1 MRRPPNYR
9 LSQMP
14 SRENPSK
21 SNDARKSVSVLV
33 VDHTTL
39 PGGAEL
45 ALPRYAAETQLSV
58 GFVFLEPAREHLQ
71 FPDTATVIA
80 PPRPLGLQK
89 QLRFLRSVIR
99 RYPTVLIVSN
109 TLRASIMVA
118 LVKPR
123 RQQHAMLLHDGVDED
138 SLSRW
143 KRWALRLIVLRRN
156 LHIIPNSD
164 WSASTVPARFIR
176 CLTPVTYSF
185 SGISA
190 VAKRPKREPSGNATL
205 RILSLS
211 RLVSWKGIHVI
222 LEALEHLEKAGM
234 NRNAIQLTVAGAAV
248 LGPNHYVADLK
259 DQASKLMFDIRF
271 VGHVE
276 NIEPLLLS
284 NDVLVHSSTRPEPFG
299 QVVVQGMHYGLIV
312 IATNQGGP
320 PEIVVDEESGL
331 LYAPGD
337 SRALA
342 DIILRLTDDG
352 ELAERVAAGGM
363 IRADKFTDVTI
374 AGRLDAVLAEIKHE

>member
-1 MRRPPNYR
+1 MPP
-9 LSQMP
+9 L
-14 SRENPSK
+14 ENPSNP
-21 SNDARKSVSVLV
+21 NDAREAVSVLV

-45 ALPRYAAETQLSV
+45 ALPRYAAKTQISV
-58 GFVFLEPAREHLQ
+58 NFVFLEPAREHLQ
-71 FPDTATVIA
+71 FPKSATVIA
-80 PPRPLGLQK
+80 PPRPLGFIR
-89 QLRFLRSVIR
+89 QLCFLRSAIE
-99 RYPTVLIVSN
+99 RYPMALIVSN

-123 RQQHAMLLHDGVDED
+123 HQQHAMLLHDGVDKE
-138 SLSRW
+138 SLSTW
-143 KRWALRLIVLRRN
+143 KRWALRLIVLRHNVR
-156 LHIIPNSD
+156 IIPNSE
-164 WSASTVPARFIR
+164 WSASTVPARFTR
-176 CLTPVTYSF
+176 CLTPATYSF
-185 SGISA
+185 SGTSV
-190 VAKRPKREPSGNATL
+190 VAERPRRDPSGVETI

-222 LEALEHLEKAGM
+222 LEALEHLEGSGM
-234 NRNAIQLTVAGAAV
+234 DRNAIQLTVAGAAV
-248 LGPNHYVADLK
+248 LGPNHYVAALK
-259 DQASKLMFDIRF
+259 EQASRLKFDIRF

-276 NIEPLLLS
+276 NVEPLLLC

-320 PEIVVDEESGL
+320 PEIVVDGESGL

-342 DIILRLTDDG
+342 DIIRK
-352 ELAERVAAGGM
+352 LANDRGLAVRVAAGGVL
-363 IRADKFTDVTI
+363 RADQFTDATI
-374 AGRLDAVLAEIKHE
+374 AGRLDAVLADIRHERAAT